1 MAQTYMSSLVFVG
14 GEFPLAMFDERALFD
29 GHLDPDQ
36 LKAGPIG
43 QFSYSSGLYRFNVT
57 PERIDLACQST
68 LLLPQAV
75 VDAARIIADVIE
87 PARGAVRISGFGMN
101 CNTVF
106 DQQYCGMS
114 GASFCSRLFDSRMS
128 VLVGASPIDAF
139 GRARFRKGEV
149 LYDVRIEPEVNSGGE
164 DLYIAINGHQDVKL
178 EERLEMK
185 MNHIGDF
192 RAYVMAFHRR
202 IADSAKSE

>member
-14 GEFPLAMFDERALFD
+14 GEFPLGMFDERALFD

-68 LLLPQAV
+68 IILPQAV
-75 VDAARIIADVIE
+75 VDSARIIAGMIE

-101 CNTVF
+101 CDTAF

-114 GASFCSRLFDSRMS
+114 GASFCSRLFDPRMS
-128 VLVGASPIDAF
+128 ILVDASSIDAF
-139 GRARFRKGEV
+139 GRARFRKGEL

-164 DLYIAINGHQDVKL
+164 NLYVAVNGHQDVKPG
-178 EERLEMK
+178 ERLEVK
-185 MNHIGDF
+185 MNHMGDF
-192 RAYVMAFHRR
+192 REYVTAFHRR
-202 IADSAKSE
+202 IADSAKSG